1 MGSVVPYENGSNTKD
16 AYDPRTYIRSTVL
29 PLQAVP
35 SAYCYRKSSTG
46 KLERSTMEAERDL
59 SSQKQVQQCG
69 MAAKYAPDVA
79 INIDSNP
86 FFMTRVG
93 GSKEEHVDDRVMI
106 DKSLMQTKAQYGG
119 IGAAA
124 AATASRAA
132 YRKVGTVQYGMA
144 RMY

>member
-1 MGSVVPYENGSNTKD
+1 
-16 AYDPRTYIRSTVL
+16 
-29 PLQAVP
+29 
-35 SAYCYRKSSTG
+35 
-46 KLERSTMEAERDL
+46 
-59 SSQKQVQQCG
+59 